1 MVVHKPIM
9 ASQAHAMKRIKEMER
24 MEDGGRLYA
33 IGVVWRVGLTGYS
46 TFPTHAQPQL
56 NSIKIINPKV
66 MVERVE
72 HIA

>member
-46 TFPTHAQPQL
+46 TFPTHAQPHNL
-56 NSIKIINPKV
+56 TPLKSISTQ
-66 MVERVE
+66 R
-72 HIA
+72 